1 MSKITPERLAKDHS
15 ELANKTFKMEK
26 LASLEKALGAS
37 DESPILSA
45 LGALRQLNPGRIPGL
60 RPYATAVYNLLRE
73 DWLPEVDLPKL
84 HSEGVIYT
92 GLPKRD
98 GGGVFANLDEGAALV
113 LKDAIVGL
121 GEQGRW
127 ELRSDGSIMLTCKP
141 SKAGVEVFEE
151 DGQRIMECRDA
162 AGALRVRMS
171 LGSHPINFA
180 SSDDLGT
187 QVHQVAA
194 AEDSAPTPTPYVETT
209 TKKQRLIRAEARI
222 AQLEGD
228 LASTRAQVD
237 SLVASRSAA
246 SVPKTKEIAEKHWNS
261 SRSLPPVGCGLVI
274 KLPKGEYPYGGAT
287 EGMVR
292 LVITLDEGVE
302 VMATRICHVQQ
313 RGNDLTYSIQCDDF
327 PDFTVKGQFEWTYP

>member
-1 MSKITPERLAKDHS
+1 MSKITPEQLAKEHS

-26 LASLEKALGAS
+26 LASLEKALRAS

-60 RPYATAVYNLLRE
+60 RPYATAVYNRLRE

-92 GLPKRD
+92 GLPKRE
-98 GGGVFANLDEGAALV
+98 GGGVFANLDGGAAIV

-121 GEQGRW
+121 GEHGNW
-127 ELRSDGSIMLTCKP
+127 ELRSDGSIMLSCKP
-141 SKAGVEVFEE
+141 SKASVEILETDE
-151 DGQRIMECRDA
+151 DRMMECRDHN
-162 AGALRVRMS
+162 GTLRVRMT
-171 LGSHPINFA
+171 LGPN
-180 SSDDLGT
+180 DLTNG
-187 QVHQVAA
+187 VA
-194 AEDSAPTPTPYVETT
+194 ESAPTPTPYIEPT
-209 TKKQRLIRAEARI
+209 TKKQRLINAETRI
-222 AQLEGD
+222 TQLEGD
-228 LASTRAQVD
+228 LAATRAQVD
-237 SLVASRSAA
+237 SLVASRESMTQVLSGMLYHKETVVAA
-246 SVPKTKEIAEKHWNS
+246 NQSKHWNS
-261 SRSLPPVGCGLVI
+261 PRSLPPVGCDLVL

-302 VMATRICHVQQ
+302 VKATRICHVQQ